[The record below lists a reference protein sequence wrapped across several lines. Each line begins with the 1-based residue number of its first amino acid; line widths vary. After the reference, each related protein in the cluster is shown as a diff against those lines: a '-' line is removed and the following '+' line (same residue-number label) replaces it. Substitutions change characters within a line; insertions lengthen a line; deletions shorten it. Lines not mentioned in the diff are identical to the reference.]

1 MEATTVSVQKPNKLL
16 EALNRAVD
24 EIWDV
29 PPLCVS
35 PVGRPRP
42 YPLFTFIGPTATD
55 PEKGHVFISN
65 TFDLMLESASFDKE
79 ALTLQAAILY
89 YRPGQWIE
97 QYSWN
102 FNLPDLERY
111 IRHAKG
117 EIIQSVLGLWLRHN
131 TSNAS
136 YALMSERISQLL
148 RDSSSHSK
156 PDLYKPT
163 LIDLILSLLEDQ
175 SLEASEII
183 QQMIAGAMGIA
194 KPGAVEEPELRKY
207 YPQLFY
213 RLWKEKIFDYSE
225 YKQAIYA
232 LPSVIEDFNLA
243 PGNSTVADAYHD
255 LPSDF
260 VAVLKSFRRSLA
272 VELVEKVTQGDE
284 QAAAL
289 LKLYNDLHGSEWLL
303 RACAYIEEKKL
314 GHLPPSNR
322 WRTNKSPASAIVKLC
337 MALHD
342 PDEDKGQA
350 IEFLR
355 QYQAKTL
362 LEVLPYAHDFQSWIC
377 EALGWQ
383 GAAEL
388 VRLVEHNI
396 TDEDLPRIAKEHFE
410 AIYDTFH
417 YHFPTR
423 RKLLDQFKAQL

>member
-1 MEATTVSVQKPNKLL
+1 MEATNVSVQKPNELL
-16 EALNRAVD
+16 DALSRAVD

-29 PPLCVS
+29 PHLCIG
-35 PVGRPRP
+35 PMGRPRP
-42 YPLFTFIGPTATD
+42 YPLFALIGATATE
-55 PEKGHVFISN
+55 PEKGHAFISN
-65 TFDLMLESASFDKE
+65 TFDRMLELAAFDKE
-79 ALTLQAAILY
+79 ALTLQTAILY
-89 YRPGQWIE
+89 YRPGLWVE
-97 QYSWN
+97 QYSWD
-102 FNLPDLERY
+102 FNLQDLERY

-117 EIIQSVLGLWLRHN
+117 EIIQAVLGLWLRHN

-136 YALMSERISQLL
+136 YALMNERISHLL
-148 RDSSSHSK
+148 HDSANHLK
-156 PDLYKPT
+156 PDLYKPA
-163 LIDLILSLLEDQ
+163 LIDLILSLLEDT

-194 KPGAVEEPELRKY
+194 KVGSVEEPELRKY
-207 YPQLFY
+207 YPQIFY
-213 RLWKEKIFDYSE
+213 RLWKEKLFDYPK

-232 LPSVIEDFNLA
+232 LPGVIEDLNPTPCNNTL
-243 PGNSTVADAYHD
+243 PDVYRD
-255 LPSDF
+255 LPADF
-260 VAVLKSFRRSLA
+260 VALLKSFGRSLA
-272 VELVEKVTQGDE
+272 VELVEKITQGDE

-303 RACAYIEEKKL
+303 MACAYIEEKKL
-314 GHLPPSNR
+314 AHLPPSNR

-337 MALHD
+337 MALHN
-342 PDEDKGQA
+342 PDEDKAQA
-350 IEFLR
+350 IEFLS

-362 LEVLPYAHDFQSWIC
+362 LEALPYAHDFQGWIC

-396 TDEDLPRIAKEHFE
+396 TDEDLPHISKQHFE
-410 AIYDTFH
+410 AIYDTFY